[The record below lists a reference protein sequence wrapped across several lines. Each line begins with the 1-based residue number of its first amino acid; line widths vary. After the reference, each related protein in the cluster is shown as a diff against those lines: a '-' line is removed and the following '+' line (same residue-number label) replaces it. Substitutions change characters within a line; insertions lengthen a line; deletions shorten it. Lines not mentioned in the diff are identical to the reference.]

1 MVRDRL
7 CAYVRTFNRG
17 GALETQGP
25 LGTLWAGV
33 GLSAFY
39 IALIWLNTLLAVFLT
54 PLFLIPV
61 TWFVG
66 GKRRRRG
73 EDPDA

>member
-1 MVRDRL
+1 M
-7 CAYVRTFNRG
+7 
-17 GALETQGP
+17 ETQGP
-25 LGTLWAGV
+25 LGTLWAGL

-39 IALIWLNTLLAVFLT
+39 VALIWLNVLLGAFLT

-66 GKRRRRG
+66 GKRRRRA
-73 EDPDA
+73 EEP

>member
-1 MVRDRL
+1 MT
-7 CAYVRTFNRG
+7 YVSTFNQG
-17 GALETQGP
+17 WNLETQGP
-25 LGTLWAGV
+25 LGTLWVGL

-39 IALIWLNTLLAVFLT
+39 VALIWLNVLLGAFLT

-66 GKRRRRG
+66 GKRRRRAEG
-73 EDPDA
+73 P